1 MNSFDL
7 SAPFERHKTKV
18 EDFLGGRDARVT
30 RTSYAMAAFI
40 TIAAFSSLF
49 IVKRIPVGHYMG
61 DFLAILDGGYR
72 IAQGQW
78 PDVDFAVPHG
88 PWPLVQGWIALEL
101 TRWFIPF
108 LTYQVTQWLT
118 VLPAA
123 VYLAG
128 RQSTRWRAVSLL
140 GVAAVATLIPYV
152 MDGENI
158 AGFSYYAG
166 YNRLATTLLF
176 LTFIWIVTPT
186 RKGFFDASVLGYL
199 LLALLATKITGFV
212 VAIGAASF
220 AALLSPVKRT
230 ALLRAAVF
238 VLVMLFLL
246 QIVTGWPFAYV
257 TDIRAMIELNKSG
270 IAYAL
275 ASMVL
280 KTLPGL
286 IAACV
291 LMLAVLPPLD
301 CAGLPDA
308 LRVLRLRPFTLL
320 RSWRAPLMILVIV
333 CGTIASESQNTG
345 SLLLASATALLFTSF
360 PRRRTSA
367 NFLNGARVAL
377 AVAILAP
384 WFGSIVYRGAILARQ
399 FWELSSDPSLAKLL
413 PGTVATRD
421 TTKVAAQLQRLW
433 RLPDPPRAL
442 FSASAETEPA
452 VFVALAQTVDEA
464 AEEVRRQSLIQP
476 GMRVMTISSTELF
489 ARLLDAPSP
498 VGVNLWLDP
507 QRTFGRPPLSA
518 LHHYLRDVDAV
529 FMRTC
534 DVDKVYML
542 LNNIFRPALESAYSR
557 HHLTSCWSV
566 WTRKE

>member
-1 MNSFDL
+1 MSR
-7 SAPFERHKTKV
+7 FEV
-18 EDFLGGRDARVT
+18 SDPSGRCEAKGAKRQHRWDVSVGQTA
-30 RTSYAMAAFI
+30 YALAAAI
-40 TIAAFSSLF
+40 SLAGIALLF
-49 IVKRIPVGHYMG
+49 IVKHIPVGHYTG

-152 MDGENI
+152 MDVENI

-166 YNRLATTLLF
+166 YNRLATALLF
-176 LTFIWIVTPT
+176 LTFVWIVTPT
-186 RKGFFDASVLGYL
+186 RKGLFDASVFGYL

-212 VAIGAASF
+212 VALGAASF
-220 AALLSPVKRT
+220 AALLSSVKRT

-246 QIVTGWPFAYV
+246 QIVTGLPFAYV
-257 TDIRAMIELNKSG
+257 TDIRAMIALNKSG

-291 LMLAVLPPLD
+291 LMLAVLPPFD
-301 CAGLPDA
+301 CAGLPDT
-308 LRVLRLRPFTLL
+308 LRALRLRPFALL

-345 SLLLASATALLFTSF
+345 CLLLASATALLFASF

-399 FWELSSDPSLAKLL
+399 FSELSSEPSLAKLL
-413 PGTVATRD
+413 PGTVPTRD
-421 TTKVAAQLQRLW
+421 TTRIAAQLQRLW

-452 VFVALAQTVDEA
+452 VFVALARTVDEA
-464 AEEVRRQSLIQP
+464 AAEVRRQSLIRP

-507 QRTFGRPPLSA
+507 QRTFGRPTLSA
-518 LHHYLRDVDAV
+518 LHHYLRNVDAV

-542 LNNIFRPALESAYSR
+542 LNNIFRPALESAYSQ